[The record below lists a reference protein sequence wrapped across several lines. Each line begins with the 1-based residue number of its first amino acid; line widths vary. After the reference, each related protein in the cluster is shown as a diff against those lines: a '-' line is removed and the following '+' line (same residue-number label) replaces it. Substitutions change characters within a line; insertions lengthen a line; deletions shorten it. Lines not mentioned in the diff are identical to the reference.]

1 MPDEPL
7 QEILQ
12 QPLSPGD
19 SRRVLLGLGLTFDRV
34 LGKRLLR
41 WDWRNDQYR
50 IQTGQGLMQTEERR
64 VSSSCLRCLQNQPNV
79 IDKCKV
85 TYP

>member
-1 MPDEPL
+1 MPYEPL

-12 QPLSPGD
+12 QPLSSGD

-41 WDWRNDQYR
+41 WDWGNDQYR

-64 VSSSCLRCLQNQPNV
+64 VSSSCLRFLQISQM
-79 IDKCKV
+79 
-85 TYP
+85 